1 MNLAII
7 IPYFKINFF
16 EKTLE
21 SLAQQTDQRFQVYIG
36 DDASP
41 HSPEELLKNYEG
53 KFNFTYKR
61 FNDNLGSISLVKQW
75 ERCIAMMQNEE
86 WFMILGDDDVL
97 GENVVEAFYKNLPE
111 IEKTAHVVR
120 CSSVLI
126 NEKDEPISEEYHHPV
141 LEYAIE
147 SYCKKLR
154 GESRSSLSEYI
165 FRKESYNTF
174 GFKDYALAWTTD
186 DRAVIDFS
194 QNKPIF
200 SINALVKVR
209 MSDQNIT
216 GKKDN
221 LQPKILARLQSTKEI
236 LEDYALQLTL
246 EQKKILF
253 SVYENQLYRVETVSF
268 SDALFLF
275 KKSWQIFGWR
285 YSANQLKSV
294 LVKNCFKKIYLAIRE
309 RIRRLYFFIR
319 YNNSWIKNYRY
330 QKKLAEIKNITS
342 VFSPKKLRIQSV
354 EETILDLIKNKKSIS
369 RFGDGELRLL
379 LPNQDLYFQQK
390 NDALISKLK
399 EILHAEHPN
408 LIVALPQALNT
419 FEGFNLPVKY
429 WWIEYMRKHGE
440 EVAKLLDF
448 NKYYGNSYISR
459 FYIDYEDKKNASKTV
474 ELLKK
479 IWLNQDV
486 LIVEGEFSRLGV
498 GNDLFDHAKSV
509 HRILCPSKNAF
520 SKYEQILEMT
530 KEHGKDKLIL
540 IALGPTATALS
551 YDLALAGFW
560 ALDVG
565 HIDVEYMW
573 MLEKATHRIPLKGR
587 LVSEVRTE
595 IDLDIPENDQAKYQ
609 KSILESIKE

>member
-1 MNLAII
+1 MLAII

-16 EKTLE
+16 EKTLA
-21 SLAQQTDQRFQVYIG
+21 SLAQQTDKRFRVYIG

-41 HSPEELLKNYEG
+41 DNPEELINLYQG
-53 KFNFTYKR
+53 KFNLTYKK
-61 FNDNLGSISLVKQW
+61 FEDNLGGVSLVKQW
-75 ERCIAMMQNEE
+75 ERCIDMMQEEE

-97 GENVVEAFYKNLPE
+97 GEYVVETFYGNLSE

-126 NEKDEPISEEYHHPV
+126 NEKDETISQEYHHPR
-141 LEYAIE
+141 LEKSIE
-147 SYCKKLR
+147 SYCRKLK

-194 QNKPIF
+194 QDKPVF

-221 LQPKILARLQSTKEI
+221 LQPKILARLQSTKAI
-236 LEDYALQLTL
+236 LQDYALQLTV

-253 SVYENQLYRVETVSF
+253 SVYESQLYRVETVSF
-268 SDALFLF
+268 SDTLFLF
-275 KKSWQIFGWR
+275 KKSWQVFGLR
-285 YSANQLKSV
+285 YFVNQLKSV
-294 LVKNCFKKIYLAIRE
+294 LFKKYLKKVYSATREKIRE
-309 RIRRLYFFIR
+309 LYFFLR
-319 YNNSWIKNYRY
+319 YNNSWVKNYRY

-354 EETILDLIKNKKSIS
+354 EETILDIIKNKKSIS

-379 LPNQDLYFQQK
+379 LPEQDLYFQKK

-399 EILHAEHPN
+399 EILHAELPN
-408 LIVALPQALNT
+408 LIVALPQGLNG
-419 FEGFNLPVKY
+419 FEEFNFPVKY
-429 WWIEYMRKHGE
+429 WWIEYMRKHGKE
-440 EVAKLLDF
+440 ISKLLNF
-448 NKYYGNSYISR
+448 NKCYGNSYISR
-459 FYIDYEDKKNASKTV
+459 FYIDYESKKNASKTV
-474 ELLKK
+474 ELLKN
-479 IWLNQDV
+479 IWLDQEV

-498 GNDLFDHAKSV
+498 GNDLFNNAKSV

-520 SKYEQILEMT
+520 SKYAEIVEITQ
-530 KEHGKDKLIL
+530 KYGKDKLIL

-551 YDLALAGFW
+551 YDLALVGFW

-573 MLEKATHRIPLKGR
+573 MLNKATQRIPLKGR
-587 LVSEVRTE
+587 MVSEVRTE
-595 IDLDIPENDQAKYQ
+595 IDLNLPENDQIKY
-609 KSILESIKE
+609 KTSILEIIK